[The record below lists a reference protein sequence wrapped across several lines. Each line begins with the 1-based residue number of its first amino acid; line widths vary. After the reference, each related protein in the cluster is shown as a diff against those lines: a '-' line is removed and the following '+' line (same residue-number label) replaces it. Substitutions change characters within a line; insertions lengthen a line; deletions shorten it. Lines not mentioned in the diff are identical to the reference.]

1 MEPSAIFR
9 KLSVK
14 SMSDQFLFVQ
24 YSLERSKALRKAT
37 FLYCVVICNLG
48 NQYAFF
54 LTLML
59 LVAKLAK
66 TK

>member
-24 YSLERSKALRKAT
+24 YSLERRKAM

-66 TK
+66 AK